1 LPAGQKTGWQ
11 LDPGR
16 RFESPVLGPIDYT
29 VWFVTFV
36 AEVIALFY
44 ILRAKVLSR
53 HFTLAFYLFCCIASN
68 LGRYLILS
76 SSGYYSA
83 AYKYF
88 YYLSDALLTICL
100 YFVLMGLYSE
110 VFTEL
115 GVNQT
120 LRAGAML
127 LLAGTS
133 GISYYLVSASN
144 GRLLTQFVIELSR
157 NLYFVGLLLTY
168 VLWATMLK
176 MQENRTRLLQLV
188 LSMGVYFSAFAASF
202 ALASAYPDFAIWR
215 IISRSMEL
223 WLPLSWAY
231 TFTKVRDDAR
241 LTTASVLA
249 TTR

>member
-1 LPAGQKTGWQ
+1 M
-11 LDPGR
+11 
-16 RFESPVLGPIDYT
+16 LGPIDYV

-36 AEVIALFY
+36 AEVIGLCC

-53 HFTLAFYLFCCIASN
+53 HFTIALYLFSCIASN
-68 LGRYLILS
+68 LGRYLILTN
-76 SSGYYSA
+76 SGYTSI
-83 AYKYF
+83 AYRYF

-115 GVNQT
+115 GVNQY

-127 LLAGTS
+127 LLGGTV
-133 GISYYLVSASN
+133 GISYYLVSDSD
-144 GRLLTQFVIELSR
+144 GRLLTQFVTELSR

-176 MQENRTRLLQLV
+176 MRENRTRLLQLV
-188 LSMGVYFSAFAASF
+188 LSMGVYFSAFAASY
-202 ALASAYPDFAIWR
+202 ALASAYPDFAVWR
-215 IISRSMEL
+215 IIARFMEL

-231 TFTKVRDDAR
+231 TFSKVTEDAR
-241 LTTASVLA
+241 LTTARVLA
-249 TTR
+249 ATR